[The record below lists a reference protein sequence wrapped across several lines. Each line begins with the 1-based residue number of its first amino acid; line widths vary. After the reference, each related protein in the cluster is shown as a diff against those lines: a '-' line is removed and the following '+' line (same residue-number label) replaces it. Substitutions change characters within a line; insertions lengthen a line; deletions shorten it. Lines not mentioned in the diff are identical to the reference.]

1 MLLGCRQVFERWM
14 EWQPGEQAWMS
25 YINFEIRCKELDRAR
40 YIYERFV
47 NVHPSTRNWIKYAKF
62 EEKNGYVDSARSIFE
77 RAGIYFGVEHI
88 DETLFIAFA
97 RFEEAQK
104 EVNMLQTSKSILV
117 IFYFLFN

>member
-1 MLLGCRQVFERWM
+1 M

-104 EVNMLQTSKSILV
+104 EVNMLQTSKSL
-117 IFYFLFN
+117 